1 MPWASCALKE
11 AVRRRFRA
19 LESASCQVKHPACR
33 CRSVANR
40 SRANV
45 LTGTLTTVGSSRGAL
60 ANQAALRVLPCQRC
74 NAAPNLGGVR
84 QTFESAT
91 RASAFFNDRVPL
103 RPERPS
109 VRTSCTLPLRFRL
122 GHARPPPAWSSA
134 TRPGQFREN
143 PPPESSS
150 LPLCIQP
157 ASICRYWPRWFCP
170 HCCIRSACCSLR
182 SRARSMG
189 PRSRALC
196 GPSTSLL
203 RRSCHRCAILDMR
216 AWR

>member
-11 AVRRRFRA
+11 AVLRRFRA

-45 LTGTLTTVGSSRGAL
+45 LTGTLTTVGSSRGAP
-60 ANQAALRVLPCQRC
+60 ANQVALRVLPCQRC
-74 NAAPNLGGVR
+74 SAAPNLGDVR

-103 RPERPS
+103 RPDRPS
-109 VRTSCTLPLRFRL
+109 VRTSCTLPVRFRL

-150 LPLCIQP
+150 LYRYAYSRPRSVDTGRAGSARIAVSDLP
-157 ASICRYWPRWFCP
+157 A
-170 HCCIRSACCSLR
+170 
-182 SRARSMG
+182 ARSGDARGLG
-189 PRSRALC
+189 PRSRALY
-196 GPSTSLL
+196 GPST
-203 RRSCHRCAILDMR
+203 
-216 AWR
+216 